1 MIFRNDE
8 ANAVNRF
15 DFQKLAEMRID
26 DARALLDQNKWAA
39 AYYLAGY
46 AVECGLKAC
55 IIASLKRSDDW
66 PEKQFSV
73 RCYNHNLNE
82 LLELAGLNDLRAA
95 EAGADAVFDIFWS
108 SATVWNESSRY
119 DRATTEKDAKRM
131 YQAIA
136 DPAHG
141 VFQWIRKQW

>member
-1 MIFRNDE
+1 MRPMRL
-8 ANAVNRF
+8 NRS

-26 DARALLDQNKWAA
+26 DAKALLNQGKWAA

-55 IIASLKRSDDW
+55 IIATLKKSDDW

-82 LLELAGLNDLRAA
+82 LLELAGLKDIQEA
-95 EAGADAVFDIFWS
+95 EAKADAAFDKFWS
-108 SATVWNESSRY
+108 FAKDWQFDSRY
-119 DRATTEKDAKRM
+119 EHATTENDAKRM
-131 YQAIA
+131 YQAIT
-136 DPAHG
+136 DPTHG
-141 VFQWIRKQW
+141 VLQWIRKQW

>member
-1 MIFRNDE
+1 MIFRDDE
-8 ANAVNRF
+8 ANAVNRS

-26 DARALLDQNKWAA
+26 DAKILLDQGKWSA

-55 IIASLKRSDDW
+55 IIASLKKSDNW
-66 PEKQFSV
+66 PEPGFSNK
-73 RCYNHNLNE
+73 CYTHDFNQLLN
-82 LLELAGLNDLRAA
+82 LAGLKDIQEA
-95 EAGADAVFDIFWS
+95 EAKADPAFDKFWS
-108 SATVWNESSRY
+108 FAKDWNEESRY
-119 DRATTEKDAKRM
+119 EYATTEYDAKEM

-141 VFQWIRKQW
+141 VLQWIRKQW